1 MLKRHI
7 IVGIAGILALFKT
20 ESFKSSGISPKVY
33 SFMVIFM
40 GDIKIVP
47 ATSIKVGSYLI
58 VDGVASKVVSL
69 QISRPGKHGHAKVR
83 IDAVGLIDGRK
94 RSLLTPGHEN
104 VEVPII
110 EKKQAQVLTV
120 NGDSANVMDSE
131 SFETFDLKIPE
142 ELKDQVIPGVNVVYW
157 EILDER
163 VMKQVKNS

>member
-1 MLKRHI
+1 
-7 IVGIAGILALFKT
+7 
-20 ESFKSSGISPKVY
+20 
-33 SFMVIFM
+33 MVILM

-83 IDAVGLIDGRK
+83 IDAVGLIDGKK
-94 RSLLTPGHEN
+94 RALLTPGHEN

-142 ELKDQVIPGVNVVYW
+142 ELKDQVVPGANVVYW